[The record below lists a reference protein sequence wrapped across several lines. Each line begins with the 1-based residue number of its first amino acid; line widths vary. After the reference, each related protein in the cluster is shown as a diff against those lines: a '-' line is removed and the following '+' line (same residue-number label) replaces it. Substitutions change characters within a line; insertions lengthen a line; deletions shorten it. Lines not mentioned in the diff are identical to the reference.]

1 MTRDEAV
8 NELNMKYGYK
18 PDIDDPIHPG
28 DTSTP
33 GTTDV
38 ALTIN
43 YKLLLCL
50 QNTITS
56 WLTIFNENMRRI
68 DLAMHDIALRTSIDG
83 EVPPEAIEDLIKLN
97 ESMAEAQT
105 KISTI
110 ENTINQMEDELVNL
124 QALQGDVAV
133 LKQNYINLDTA
144 VTALNLIY
152 TSLQQDVQK
161 LQNNLTSLEQRFGD
175 LETKVLEDEGKIS
188 SLEDRVTALEN
199 A

>member
-1 MTRDEAV
+1 MGMLKKDLDIYAQ
-8 NELNMKYGYK
+8 K
-18 PDIDDPIHPG
+18 PDTDDPIHP
-28 DTSTP
+28 DNPSTP

-110 ENTINQMEDELVNL
+110 ENTINQIEDELVNL
-124 QALQGDVAV
+124 QVLQGDVAV

-144 VTALNLIY
+144 VSALNLIY